1 MITSEI
7 IINKL
12 TIDMNNNID
21 INNTGIN
28 NKIGTNNKISS
39 NNIDFYNKID
49 TEGYELEFNEK
60 ELHDT
65 IDSVFKNVGNDKN
78 VKIKGWWYYCKYII
92 CCGYTNKFD

>member
-28 NKIGTNNKISS
+28 NKNWNK
-39 NNIDFYNKID
+39 
-49 TEGYELEFNEK
+49 
-60 ELHDT
+60 
-65 IDSVFKNVGNDKN
+65 
-78 VKIKGWWYYCKYII
+78 
-92 CCGYTNKFD
+92 